1 MQLMRKLLLQVGR
14 LLLLVMRV
22 HPGRQ
27 LGMHLVMWQRLLP
40 LAARL
45 LLLLYLLLLQFL
57 GLLLLYR
64 CRPGRLQCASTCL
77 LQHQHTSCTLSRG
90 ASTYPSRQAGWQA
103 CRA

>member
-1 MQLMRKLLLQVGR
+1 
-14 LLLLVMRV
+14 
-22 HPGRQ
+22 
-27 LGMHLVMWQRLLP
+27 
-40 LAARL
+40 
-45 LLLLYLLLLQFL
+45 LLLLQFL